1 MKSLKRTVSGSR
13 LRTSNQMKSWL
24 QPKIGAIGTRFR
36 IGARIRIA
44 NRWASR
50 NPKST
55 FGYVVGTLLTV
66 LVCDIAVAGMRAEM
80 KEPDMNLIANVEP
93 VFNGFRAIQANKD
106 AHRRAVLEM
115 TSKGQVL
122 KHELDSIIAI
132 PCKSHS
138 DSIGIIRRYGQ
149 LENIVKSI
157 KQNDND

>member
-1 MKSLKRTVSGSR
+1 MKSLKRTVFDSR
-13 LRTSNQMKSWL
+13 LRVSNQMKSWP
-24 QPKIGAIGTRFR
+24 QPKIGDIGACFR

-50 NPKST
+50 HSKGT

-66 LVCDIAVAGMRAEM
+66 IVCDIAIAGMGAKM
-80 KEPDMNLIANVEP
+80 KEPDMNMIANVEP
-93 VFNGFRAIQANKD
+93 VFSGFRAIQANKD

-115 TSKGQVL
+115 TSQGQVI
-122 KHELDSIIAI
+122 KHELDSMIAI

-138 DSIGIIRRYGQ
+138 DSVGIIRRYGQ

-157 KQNDND
+157 KQKDND

>member
-1 MKSLKRTVSGSR
+1 MKSLKRTVFDSR
-13 LRTSNQMKSWL
+13 LRTSKQIKFWL
-24 QPKIGAIGTRFR
+24 RPRIEAIGIRLR
-36 IGARIRIA
+36 LGARIRIA

-50 NPKST
+50 HPKST

-66 LVCDIAVAGMRAEM
+66 LVCDIAIAGIRAEI
-80 KEPDMNLIANVEP
+80 KEPDMNMIANVEP
-93 VFNGFRAIQANKD
+93 VFSGFRAIQANKD

-122 KHELDSIIAI
+122 KHELDSMIAI

-138 DSIGIIRRYGQ
+138 DSIWIVRRYGQ
-149 LENIVKSI
+149 LENIVESI

>member
-1 MKSLKRTVSGSR
+1 MKSLKRTVFDSR

-24 QPKIGAIGTRFR
+24 RPKIGDIGTRFR

-50 NPKST
+50 HPKRT
-55 FGYVVGTLLTV
+55 FGYVVGALLTV
-66 LVCDIAVAGMRAEM
+66 LVCDIAVAGMRTEM
-80 KEPDMNLIANVEP
+80 KEADMNLIANVEP
-93 VFNGFRAIQANKD
+93 VFCGFRAIQANKD

-115 TSKGQVL
+115 TYKGQVL
-122 KHELDSIIAI
+122 KHELDSMIAI

-138 DSIGIIRRYGQ
+138 DSVGIVRRYGQ